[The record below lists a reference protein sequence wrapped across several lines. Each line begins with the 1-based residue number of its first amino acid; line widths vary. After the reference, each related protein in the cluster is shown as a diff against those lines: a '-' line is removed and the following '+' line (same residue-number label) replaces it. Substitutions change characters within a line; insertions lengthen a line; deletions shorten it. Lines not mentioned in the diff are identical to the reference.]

1 MARFLE
7 KKSFQEFL
15 LTDGIKNGYVWKEG
29 VNPTTGQPWSPG
41 ITHPPEFMP
50 LKAGSEQTMGQL
62 EGVHVVPELAWAYRM
77 MTSREVQNET
87 DKFLGKVAGWTLSAK
102 TRMSVV
108 GTERNF
114 LGNALINMA
123 NGNFLKSLPT
133 AGQTVKADLLGRGSD
148 EIEKKLQRAT
158 ELRVVGESV
167 NANVLKAL
175 LGDVKKIKSQRPYLS
190 NADAVWEVSKNIASR
205 TGGKISQIY
214 QAADDFWKI
223 YSWDSEMAKLRWAYQ
238 GTVPES
244 QIEEEAAKTVIRT
257 TPTYSEA
264 WAASKFFTSGPGK
277 YLAPFIMFKLEM
289 LRSTIGIG
297 RQAWEELHSPN
308 ARVKALGG
316 LRAGSLGIA
325 TLAVPTMLGMV
336 TKWLFGYDDK
346 DEDAL
351 RRALPD
357 YQRENMLAF
366 GPKMDGKP
374 SFIDV
379 GFMNPYSTMIT
390 PFTAAFRAGREHPDD
405 AFLSAVGQFGIE
417 SIKPFASEQLLLQAY
432 NDTRRNQYL
441 RRNGQPLYNNQ
452 ALPLTKAGAI
462 IPKPVLERR
471 ALCTLDS
478 LFRVYK
484 GVRGDVTPGGR
495 AYDPKAEAA
504 SMMFGTKWQVY
515 DPAQSLQSQTAGFES
530 QRREATNLF
539 NAPFTNRGTVNS
551 NDVYNGYKQANAA
564 RKQLTYEMRQSYS
577 APRSWASPRR
587 RRSRQRRWATVCRC
601 GRSGSATRTWARSS
615 AANICG

>member
-1 MARFLE
+1 MNDLVTDLSISMLWLTGKGGVSTNMRSAIAGNIGTYLHRSYDIFDDNARHLKWIESLDPRAQQIVRNAKIVFERELIAREARRYGQEMRLAGTPVTRAQAIAHATSVVTANDVESMLQDYLRAGDKDLFSRRVSLMGGEIPGKAGTSIITERGQIAPEIQELWGVQKDAATNFVNTYVPMARFLE

-62 EGVHVVPELAWAYRM
+62 EGVHVVPELAEAYRM

-123 NGNFLKSLPT
+123 NGNFFGSFLT

-297 RQAWEELHSPN
+297 RQAWEETAQSERQSQG
-308 ARVKALGG
+308 AWRV
-316 LRAGSLGIA
+316 AGWQPWHCDS
-325 TLAVPTMLGMV
+325 
-336 TKWLFGYDDK
+336 
-346 DEDAL
+346 
-351 RRALPD
+351 RR
-357 YQRENMLAF
+357 
-366 GPKMDGKP
+366 
-374 SFIDV
+374 
-379 GFMNPYSTMIT
+379 T
-390 PFTAAFRAGREHPDD
+390 DD
-405 AFLSAVGQFGIE
+405 A
-417 SIKPFASEQLLLQAY
+417 
-432 NDTRRNQYL
+432 
-441 RRNGQPLYNNQ
+441 
-452 ALPLTKAGAI
+452 
-462 IPKPVLERR
+462 
-471 ALCTLDS
+471 
-478 LFRVYK
+478 
-484 GVRGDVTPGGR
+484 
-495 AYDPKAEAA
+495 
-504 SMMFGTKWQVY
+504 W
-515 DPAQSLQSQTAGFES
+515 
-530 QRREATNLF
+530 
-539 NAPFTNRGTVNS
+539 
-551 NDVYNGYKQANAA
+551 NGYQVA
-564 RKQLTYEMRQSYS
+564 L
-577 APRSWASPRR
+577 WL
-587 RRSRQRRWATVCRC
+587 
-601 GRSGSATRTWARSS
+601 
-615 AANICG
+615 